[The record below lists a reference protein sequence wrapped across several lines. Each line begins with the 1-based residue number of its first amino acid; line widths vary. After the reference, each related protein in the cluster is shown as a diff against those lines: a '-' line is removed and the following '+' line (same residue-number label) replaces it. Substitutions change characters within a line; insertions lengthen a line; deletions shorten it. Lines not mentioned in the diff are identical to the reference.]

1 MKRFFFI
8 VLAGVF
14 IVKLNAQSVLPYKD
28 SALSIEIR
36 VNDLLSRMTPEEK
49 FWQLFMIP
57 GDLDHAK
64 PGQYN
69 HGIFGFQVSAV
80 GNDANAAQQML
91 RYATKENVVSLAKK
105 INAIQKYF
113 VDSSRLG
120 IPIIAFDEALHGL
133 VRAGATSFPQAI
145 GLAAT
150 WDTTLMAR
158 VATAIATQ
166 TKTRGIRQVLS
177 PVINIASDV
186 RWGRTEET
194 YGEDP
199 FLTSAMGVAFMSA
212 FEKMNIITTPK
223 HFIAN
228 VGDGGRDSYPI
239 HLNERWL
246 DQIYFPPFVAA
257 FKKAGARSVMTAYN
271 SLDGIPCSSNQ
282 WLLTDILKKKWGFD
296 GFVISDAS
304 AVGGAEVLHHT
315 AKNYPES
322 AKQAINA
329 GLDVIFQTDYNH
341 YKLFIPPFL
350 DGSIDSNTIN
360 EAVKRVLKAKFEL
373 GLFEHPYVPET
384 NLEDAHQQAACKS
397 LARKA
402 AVESIVL
409 LKNTRPPG
417 QEKDVLPF
425 TGKLKSI
432 AVIGPDAVEA
442 RLGGYSGPGN
452 VKINILDGI
461 KKRAAGKVEVMYSPG
476 CGRTTEEW
484 IPIPGKYLSNND
496 SGVSRQGLKAQYFN
510 NVYLEGEPVL
520 TKIDDSINFSWTL
533 YSPGRRVN
541 HDFYSARWT
550 GFLKAPEGGT
560 FKIGLDGDDGFRLY
574 INNQLVIDNWQKQTY
589 STKLANYHFEKGKE
603 YKIRVEFFEPVG
615 NGHIKLI
622 WNIGVP
628 NDWENKI
635 KQAVAVASKASVA
648 VIVTGIKEGEF
659 QDRAILS
666 LPGHQEE
673 LIRQI
678 AATGKPVVVILTGG
692 SAITMSRWL
701 SKVDG
706 VLNVWYPGE
715 EGGNA
720 VADILF
726 GDENPAGRLPI
737 TYPIS
742 EGQLP
747 LIYNHEPTGRGD
759 DYNDLS
765 GLPLFPFGFG
775 LSYTKF
781 EYSNLRF
788 DKNNINKN
796 DSTVARF
803 TLKNTGPV
811 AGDEVVQLYI
821 RELLSSVVRPVMELK
836 GFQRVH
842 LLPGEEKEISF
853 SITRDLLSMLNA
865 ELKTVV
871 EPGDFRIMIGA
882 SSRDIRLRQ
891 ILTVQE

>member
-8 VLAGVF
+8 VLAAVF
-14 IVKLNAQSVLPYKD
+14 IVKVNAQSVLPYKD
-28 SALSIEIR
+28 SAVSIEIR

-64 PGQYN
+64 SGQYN

-91 RYATKENVVSLAKK
+91 RYATKENAVSLAKK

-150 WDTTLMAR
+150 WDLTLMAR

-199 FLTSAMGVAFMSA
+199 FLTSAMGVAFMTA

-322 AKQAINA
+322 GKQAINA

-360 EAVKRVLKAKFEL
+360 EAVKRVLKAKFQL

-384 NLEDAHQQAACKS
+384 NIEDAQQAAYKS

-417 QEKDVLPF
+417 LEKDVLPL

-452 VKINILDGI
+452 GKINILDGI
-461 KKRAAGKVEVMYSPG
+461 KKRAAGKIEVMYSAG
-476 CGRTTEEW
+476 CGRITEEW
-484 IPIPGKYLSNND
+484 VPIPGKYLSNTD
-496 SGVSRQGLKAQYFN
+496 SGISKEGLKAEYFN
-510 NVYLEGEPVL
+510 NVYLQGKPVL
-520 TKIDDSINFSWTL
+520 TRIDDSINFSWTL
-533 YSPGRRVN
+533 YSPGRPVN
-541 HDFYSARWT
+541 HDFYSASWA

-574 INNQLVIDNWQKQTY
+574 INNALVIDNWQKQTY

-622 WNIGVP
+622 WNIGVR

-635 KQAVAVASKASVA
+635 KQAVAVAAKASVA

-701 SKVDG
+701 SKVDA

-747 LIYNHEPTGRGD
+747 LIYNYEPTGRGD

-803 TLKNTGPV
+803 TLKNTGSV

-821 RELLSSVVRPVMELK
+821 RDLLSSVVRPVMELK

-853 SITRDLLSMLNA
+853 SITPDLLSMLNS